1 MAQTWLD
8 VQVMASVPAVAKGAP
23 PTVMPRP
30 TTHRLG
36 YLSFLHCRR
45 CRQDWPLTFA
55 PINGCRNCYSQ
66 LVEGVYSGVGQA
78 QGDWRIF
85 GEDQDLALV
94 MEEFISNTDIRQMLN
109 NAYVNAQ
116 SYHHDESRHT
126 LIKKYFALAN
136 EVPTAEQIL
145 RLRWLSRNTTS
156 RPRAR
161 DFADSRAA
169 RNRISAT
176 WPIIGTSGRFAEQD
190 FLRVCGPVLPEGV
203 TPVIQLPAITEV

>member
-1 MAQTWLD
+1 
-8 VQVMASVPAVAKGAP
+8 
-23 PTVMPRP
+23 
-30 TTHRLG
+30 
-36 YLSFLHCRR
+36 LS
-45 CRQDWPLTFA
+45 
-55 PINGCRNCYSQ
+55 
-66 LVEGVYSGVGQA
+66 EGVYSGVGQV

-94 MEEFISNTDIRQMLN
+94 VEEFISNADIRQMLN

-136 EVPTAEQIL
+136 EVPTAEQML
-145 RLRWLSRNTTS
+145 RLRWLSRNNHG

-161 DFADSRAA
+161 DFSNSRAA
-169 RNRISAT
+169 RNRISAK
-176 WPIIGTSGRFAEQD
+176 WPTFGTSGRFAEQD

-203 TPVIQLPAITEV
+203 TPVIQLPVITEV